1 MQQQVEQFN
10 SKILLFGEYAVLHN
24 GMALVIPCEKFH
36 GHFEFYQGGSNEEQA
51 VALQSNEY
59 LRKFCA
65 FVSSRM
71 DEKFVLEVKK
81 FEAELEQ
88 GLFFRSNIPQGYGL
102 GSSGALVAAM
112 VLRYLVKAKNI
123 KDEVKLQT
131 YLKLKDLKKNLGN
144 LESFFHG
151 TSSGIDPL
159 SSILNEPILCKNAN
173 EIVTTTL
180 PLTAPDKQN
189 VIFLLDT
196 KQERTTTKMMTL
208 FNELLGKEEFKN
220 KFDKYV
226 IENNNGAIQSFLDND
241 NKRFYEVINE
251 LSAFQINYMKDF
263 FPESLHKDVQ
273 KGLDNGDYFLKLCGA
288 GGGGFVLGF
297 TQNWEQ
303 TKEQLNGYEL
313 EEIYRF

>member
-1 MQQQVEQFN
+1 MQQIEQFN

-36 GHFEFYQGGSNEEQA
+36 GHFEFYKGEESEKA
-51 VALQSNEY
+51 IALQSNEY
-59 LRKFCA
+59 LRKFCG

-71 DEKFVLEVKK
+71 DEKFVIEVKK

-112 VLRYLVKAKNI
+112 VLRYLVKAKNL

-159 SSILNEPILCKNAN
+159 SIILNEPILCKNSQD
-173 EIVTTTL
+173 IVTTTL
-180 PLTAPDKQN
+180 PVSSPENQN

-196 KQERTTTKMMTL
+196 KQERTTSKMMTL
-208 FNELLGKEEFKN
+208 FNDLISKSEFKE

-226 IENNNGAIQSFLDND
+226 IDDNNGAIQSFLDND
-241 NKRFYEVINE
+241 VERFYHAVNE
-251 LSAFQINYMKDF
+251 LSTFQMNYMKDF
-263 FPESLHKDVQ
+263 FPENLLKDVQ
-273 KGLDNGDYFLKLCGA
+273 NGLDNGDYFLKLCGA

-297 TQNWEQ
+297 TRNWEKTQ
-303 TKEQLNGYEL
+303 EQLKAYEL
-313 EEIYRF
+313 EEIYRY